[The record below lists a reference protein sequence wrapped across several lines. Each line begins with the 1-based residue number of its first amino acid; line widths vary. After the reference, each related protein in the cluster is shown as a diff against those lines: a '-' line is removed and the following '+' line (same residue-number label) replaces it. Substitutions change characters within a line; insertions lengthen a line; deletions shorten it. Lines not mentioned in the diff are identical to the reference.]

1 LYDISTEESNNE
13 VSSNANDM
21 SMSLDSDVEELQNVL
36 ASGSEMRENP
46 SATQDMF
53 EEYDGDVSLISQS
66 SSIIP
71 EDSEEPR
78 SFEESFQNIEES
90 FQNFEESFQN
100 IEEEPEI
107 NEFPNEAYADFMTL
121 VTKHNLNNKASNAI
135 IKFFN
140 NYSDVSVSPLP
151 KNITAGRKYMD
162 KMNLS
167 QFSYHKHCI
176 LVHNDLEY
184 FIHYRPIIKCIENL
198 LSNPEITK
206 YFVYEYE
213 NLEVNIYYLQDYHY
227 FITYFYYLFHSPRGK
242 NHMENNILETGG
254 KMRKNQFHH

>member
-1 LYDISTEESNNE
+1 MSTNIKCLYCTRYFSNNSAYSQHVDRCVLLYDISTEESNNE
-13 VSSNANDM
+13 VSSDANDM
-21 SMSLDSDVEELQNVL
+21 SMSLDSNNSNHIEELQNVL

-71 EDSEEPR
+71 EDSELRGEP
-78 SFEESFQNIEES
+78 ES
-90 FQNFEESFQN
+90 FEESFQN

-107 NEFPNEAYADFMTL
+107 NEFPNEAYADLMTL
-121 VTKHNLNNKASNAI
+121 VTKHNLNNKAGNAI

-140 NYSDVSVSPLP
+140 NHSNVPVSPLP

-167 QFSYHKHCI
+167 QFSYYKHCI

-198 LSNPEITK
+198 LSNPEIIK
-206 YFVYEYE
+206 YFVYEYK
-213 NLEVNIYYLQDYHY
+213 NLEVNIYKIFLY
-227 FITYFYYLFHSPRGK
+227 
-242 NHMENNILETGG
+242 
-254 KMRKNQFHH
+254 